1 MITTKREGALFVI
14 GWITF
19 FILFYYY
26 IKDNSK
32 EDNSKEEDNK
42 KIEHA
47 FLGLCLLFQ
56 LLSASPSLFT
66 YAPLLS
72 SSAALIVATYYLTTY
87 QNQNQN
93 QNQNQQE
100 KGKELSWPYITCLII
115 SVLLFIPRGKTL
127 LIMKKEE

>member
-93 QNQNQQE
+93 QNQQE